1 MFSGSYDRSVRV
13 WDVHTL
19 ECKAA
24 LTGHTGAVRAL
35 VASQN
40 FGYVFSGSDDT
51 TIKVWDARTHK
62 CVKTLEGHE
71 DNVRVLAVGETCMF
85 SGSWDKTIRVWD
97 LRTLECIKVLEGHSE
112 AVLALAGGHT
122 PAGGCSRWLSWIP
135 ATSEWLHQLLGLLMR
150 SRQVR
155 LAFGA

>member
-19 ECKAA
+19 ECKAV

-35 VASQN
+35 VASQS

-97 LRTLECIKVLEGHSE
+97 LRTLECIKVLEGHTE
-112 AVLALAGGHT
+112 AVLALAGGWAHISCGLQQLVAVALSSK
-122 PAGGCSRWLSWIP
+122 AGT
-135 ATSEWLHQLLGLLMR
+135 TSAADWVADAQQAG
-150 SRQVR
+150 
-155 LAFGA
+155 